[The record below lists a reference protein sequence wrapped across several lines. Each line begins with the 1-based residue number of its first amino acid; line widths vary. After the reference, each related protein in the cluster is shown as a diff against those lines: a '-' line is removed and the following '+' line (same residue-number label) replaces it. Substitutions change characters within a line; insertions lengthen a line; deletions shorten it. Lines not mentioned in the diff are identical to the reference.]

1 MTTISQSD
9 RKLGNL
15 QALLK
20 YPIIAKHLHYNR
32 QLFFFFP
39 FWSIGGGERVHAD
52 ILQAVSDAEPLCFL
66 TDRSTDNGFKKEFQQ
81 YAATIQLGRWAE
93 KKSFKPFM
101 LKKIAGEINRR
112 KNAVIFGCHS
122 PFFYELIPYMEDHVK
137 VVDLIHAFT
146 YDPNGPEIYSLPHV
160 RRLNTR
166 VVIGEKT
173 KNDFRQFYQRHHI
186 PEEYLDRFLVIPN
199 QVHIPEQVP
208 EKDFSGKLQILFV
221 SRNAPE
227 KRPELFLEIAREC
240 LHRLPGAEFIM
251 IGDFTG
257 LPGPIPSNVRI
268 VGEISNRESLFAFYE
283 NAHLILLT
291 SWREGMPLVIME
303 GMSHGVVPITTA
315 VGETPAYLSAEKHRN
330 GFLVE
335 NHENTERIV
344 QDFVRQITYLS
355 EDRRTL
361 AEFSGNARQ
370 FACEHFGPG
379 NFSAAYRKLLLV
391 SHQL

>member
-1 MTTISQSD
+1 MVTISQSD

-15 QALLK
+15 QALWM
-20 YPIIAKHLHYNR
+20 YPFIARHLQYNR

-52 ILQAVSDAEPLCFL
+52 ILRAVADAKPLCFL
-66 TDRSTDNGFKKEFQQ
+66 TDRSTDNGFKREFQQ
-81 YAATIQLGRWAE
+81 YATTIQLGRWAE

-101 LKKIAGEINRR
+101 LKKIAREINRR

-137 VVDLIHAFT
+137 VIDLIHAFT

-166 VVIGEKT
+166 VVIGKKT
-173 KNDFRQFYQRHHI
+173 KEDFRKFYQRHDVS
-186 PEEYLDRFLVIPN
+186 EDYLDRFIVIPN
-199 QVHIPEQVP
+199 QVDIPEQVP
-208 EKDFSGKLQILFV
+208 EKDFSGNVRILFV

-227 KRPELFLEIAREC
+227 KRPELFLEVAREC
-240 LHRLPGAEFIM
+240 TQLLPGAEFIM
-251 IGDFTG
+251 IGNFTG
-257 LPGPIPSNVRI
+257 LTGPVPSNVRI
-268 VGEISNRESLFAFYE
+268 AGEISDRETLFAFYE
-283 NAHLILLT
+283 KAHLILVT

-315 VGETPAYLSAEKHRN
+315 VGETPAYISAETYRN
-330 GFLVE
+330 GFLIAG
-335 NHENTERIV
+335 HENTERIV
-344 QDFVRQITYLS
+344 QDFVRQIIYLS
-355 EDRRTL
+355 EDRRML

-370 FACEHFGPG
+370 FAGEHFGPG
-379 NFSAAYRKLLLV
+379 NFSAAYRKLLLG
-391 SHQL
+391 

>member
-1 MTTISQSD
+1 MVSISQSD

-20 YPIIAKHLHYNR
+20 YPFIARHLRYNR

-52 ILQAVSDAEPLCFL
+52 ILQAVADAKPLCFL
-66 TDRSTDNGFKKEFQQ
+66 TDRSKDNGFKREFQQ
-81 YAATIQLGRWAE
+81 YAITIQLGRWAE

-101 LKKIAGEINRR
+101 LKKIAKEINRR

-160 RRLNTR
+160 RRLDTR
-166 VVIGEKT
+166 VIIGEKT
-173 KNDFRQFYQRHHI
+173 KNDFRGFYRRHDV
-186 PEEYLDRFLVIPN
+186 PEEYLDRFIVIPN
-199 QVHIPEQVP
+199 QVEIPEQVP
-208 EKDFSGKLQILFV
+208 EKDFGENLRILFV

-227 KRPELFLEIAREC
+227 KRPELFLEIARQC
-240 LHRLPGAEFIM
+240 TQRLPGAEFIM

-257 LPGPIPSNVRI
+257 VVDPVPANVRI
-268 VGEISNRESLFAFYE
+268 AGEISDRDTLFAFYGK
-283 NAHLILLT
+283 AHLILLT

-303 GMSHGVVPITTA
+303 GMSHGVVPISTA
-315 VGETPAYLSAEKHRN
+315 VGETPAYLSAETYRN
-330 GFLVE
+330 GFLVPD
-335 NHENTERIV
+335 HEDTERIV
-344 QDFVRQITYLS
+344 QDFVRQIVYLS
-355 EDRRTL
+355 ENRTML

-370 FACEHFGPG
+370 FAGQHFGPG
-379 NFSAAYRKLLLV
+379 SFSASYRNLLLG
-391 SHQL
+391 